1 MRKTI
6 VGVTILALVLSL
18 GVVAMAS
25 DSPNDD
31 LFQKNYEL
39 KKDFINQQLERG
51 LITQDQ
57 ANYSLE
63 RLEEMNKYY
72 EEYGNEFS
80 QENGTYQGRGPCSM
94 GAGFGPMMQGPGMM
108 RGYGQGQ
115 GFGYG
120 YGPGMGRGMNRG
132 RW

>member
-1 MRKTI
+1 MRKII

-25 DSPNDD
+25 ESSNDD

-39 KKDFINQQLERG
+39 RKDFINQQLEHG
-51 LITQDQ
+51 LITDNQ
-57 ANYSLE
+57 ADYMLD
-63 RLEEMNKYY
+63 RLEKMNEYY
-72 EEYGNEFS
+72 KEYGNEFG
-80 QENGTYQGRGPCSM
+80 QEYGTYRGIGPCGM
-94 GAGFGPMMQGPGMM
+94 GPGFSPMMQGPGMM
-108 RGYGQGQ
+108 RGYGYGQ
-115 GFGYG
+115 GFG